1 MQKGASNADLKKR
14 ATPDDDFGKDFFNS
28 WKSTKLGN
36 DSVDFD
42 VEAVPKNKKASFKFD
57 ELDNFELSGNFDKL
71 PSFKLDVPDLDFSS
85 PSKKKE
91 KTTEKSS
98 KELVKGKKEPKD
110 DKFSFDFD
118 FNSFD
123 LDSKSQEDK
132 RPINFSDKN
141 VPELPSK
148 HEMNQVSDQRSD
160 FAHKTEVSFGIRADI
175 PKNNEKKTCVTMA
188 GREHSEEN
196 YLTKENSDNSKYFSL
211 QSFSGDGSTEVVLP
225 EIQMD
230 SAPSDVV
237 KPREIMSKHDSI
249 HPISSSPSMS
259 SSPVDSY
266 NSGCWTKASENELP
280 NPGTLLQNQ
289 NKGLS
294 ARITGSLTGS
304 IKIRKDANNSSGL
317 NKSTEGVK
325 NIDEKQ
331 NSCQNLIVPP
341 EKNSSRK
348 NLMLPPLKSEIKF
361 GGSTKL
367 HGLMSTG
374 LQLKSIG
381 NLEDNIPQK
390 ISAFISKPFN
400 STLDAR
406 AKTTHASITKENSLQ
421 IKTSSASHQ
430 NSLGSKNVATP
441 RLQKPITDTTIDPK
455 GSYAGNNTGSVK
467 ENVIAKLISS
477 NRLGSQITKTN
488 KGATSGDNSHRG
500 IIGSAISKMI
510 DVNQNKPNS
519 AKPREAKS
527 VPFLEK
533 RMECPLNAASKTT
546 NSANIEMKAS
556 LHASLKRKIDE
567 QSAANLETASP
578 LECVEGS
585 NANLRISLEASPN
598 AKVKM
603 FPEIKV
609 VETCKDLIPLTN
621 QTSLTSVPEMEN
633 LVAGVSPFFM
643 EDDNL
648 RKAETLT
655 KELENICNLVR
666 KKHEEAKELQV
677 RSIINNNALLLLN
690 YPMLEE
696 KIQSLQKFSSSLLLK
711 QI

>member
-36 DSVDFD
+36 DSVEFD
-42 VEAVPKNKKASFKFD
+42 VETAPKNKKASFKFD

-123 LDSKSQEDK
+123 LDSKSLEDK
-132 RPINFSDKN
+132 RSINFSDKN
-141 VPELPSK
+141 IPELPSK

-160 FAHKTEVSFGIRADI
+160 FAHNTEISIGMQ
-175 PKNNEKKTCVTMA
+175 KKTCVTMTR
-188 GREHSEEN
+188 REHSHEN
-196 YLTKENSDNSKYFSL
+196 FLTKENSDNNKYFSL
-211 QSFSGDGSTEVVLP
+211 QSFSADGSTEVVLP
-225 EIQMD
+225 EIQID

-237 KPREIMSKHDSI
+237 KPREIMAKHDSI
-249 HPISSSPSMS
+249 HPVSSSPSLS
-259 SSPVDSY
+259 LSPVDSY

-280 NPGTLLQNQ
+280 NPGTVLQNQ
-289 NKGLS
+289 NKGIS
-294 ARITGSLTGS
+294 ARITGSLSGS
-304 IKIRKDANNSSGL
+304 IQIRKDANNSTGL

-341 EKNSSRK
+341 ENKSSRK
-348 NLMLPPLKSEIKF
+348 NLTLPPLKSEIKF

-367 HGLMSTG
+367 HRLTSTG
-374 LQLKSIG
+374 LQLKAIG
-381 NLEDNIPQK
+381 NLEDNVPQNFP
-390 ISAFISKPFN
+390 AFISKPFN
-400 STLDAR
+400 STLEAR
-406 AKTTHASITKENSLQ
+406 TKTTQSSITNEKSLQ

-430 NSLGSKNVATP
+430 TSMGAKNVATP
-441 RLQKPITDTTIDPK
+441 RLQKSITDATIDPK
-455 GSYAGNNTGSVK
+455 VSYAGNNTGSVK

-500 IIGSAISKMI
+500 IIDSTIAKMI
-510 DVNQNKPNS
+510 EVNQNKSNS

-527 VPFLEK
+527 VLFLEK
-533 RMECPLNAASKTT
+533 RLECPLNAASKTT
-546 NSANIEMKAS
+546 NSANIEKKSS

-567 QSAANLETASP
+567 QSAANLETSSP
-578 LECVEGS
+578 LEFVEGS
-585 NANLRISLEASPN
+585 NASLRISLEASPN

-609 VETCKDLIPLTN
+609 VETCKDLIAVAN
-621 QTSLTSVPEMEN
+621 QTSLTAVPEMEN

-690 YPMLEE
+690 HPMLEE

-711 QI
+711 EI